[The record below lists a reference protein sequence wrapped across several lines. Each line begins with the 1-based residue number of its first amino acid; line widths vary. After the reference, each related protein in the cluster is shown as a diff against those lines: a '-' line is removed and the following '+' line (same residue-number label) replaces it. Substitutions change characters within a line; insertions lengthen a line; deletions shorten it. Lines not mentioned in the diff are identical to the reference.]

1 MEWNPPQNIEIKQS
15 ILNLFCNYSTFSL
28 TKWDC
33 DSLFFHIFQM
43 AIACP
48 ISKNYI

>member
-33 DSLFFHIFQM
+33 DLQCKFTP
-43 AIACP
+43 P
-48 ISKNYI
+48 IPRNYIF